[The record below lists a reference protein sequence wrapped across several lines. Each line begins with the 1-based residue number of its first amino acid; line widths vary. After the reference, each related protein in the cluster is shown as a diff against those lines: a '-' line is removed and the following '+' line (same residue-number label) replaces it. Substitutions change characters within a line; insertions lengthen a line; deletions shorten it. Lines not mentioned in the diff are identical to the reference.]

1 MAFRKKALAIV
12 MSMAMVATSLSIPTT
27 TAKTAEAAGTTFNNL
42 NQSQITEAM
51 GVGYNLG
58 NSLEAASSGTPNET
72 AYGNPKLTED
82 LVLAAK
88 DAGFK
93 SIRIPVSYLS
103 MIDDNN
109 GYKIDSSW
117 LDRVQ
122 QVVDYCVDNDM
133 YAIVNMHGD
142 GYTTVTGGWL
152 LCGSSDQT
160 KIKAKYKA
168 CWEQIADRFKNYDEH
183 LIFESMNEEFDGTY
197 GTPSRTAYANI
208 NAYNQ
213 IFVDTVRK
221 TGGNND
227 QRWLLIPGW
236 NTNIDYTAEDYGF
249 ALPTDNYLSSKIAS
263 GEKRIMISVH
273 YYDPWDFCGT
283 ESGATTQ
290 WGDSITDYS
299 KRASWGDESYMA
311 SQFKKMSSKFVS
323 QGYPV
328 VIGEF
333 GAINKASYDSQN
345 KVCRAE
351 YYQKVCYYAKQY
363 GLIPV
368 AWDNGYNGDY
378 GFAIIDRYSNKVVHQ
393 ELMDAMME
401 VYGGNESATATGIQL
416 NKSELTIHIGDEKQQ
431 LTAAL
436 TPSDSKDKVLW
447 SSSDESVA
455 TVNSKGQVS
464 AVGAGTCT
472 ITASVPLGYKAT
484 CKVTVPQ
491 ANYVRAKLYL
501 LETASW
507 QSVIS
512 DEYVDIY
519 SEGGKFSLSLDATKS
534 QLQNIG
540 SLYIKDINVADDEA
554 SVFDKA
560 TLKVTSFEI
569 NGQKYTMKNGKF
581 TYDVSQKASDDG
593 LICPVFN
600 FSFINV
606 WANTHV
612 NNVTVENANYKA
624 YFNNVNYQ
632 TTNKVTMNFEV
643 SGINGGSDVQPTV
656 APTVAPTKA
665 PTVAPTKAPTVAPT
679 KAPTVAPTKAP
690 TVAPTKAP
698 TAAPTKA
705 PTVAPTK
712 APTVAPTKAPTVAP
726 TVAPTQS
733 PVISDTTE
741 IVSNL
746 EPTYATNDPQWLL
759 NASDDDIVT
768 VVYTCTDPSHGNWG
782 ILGWGASVDNVW
794 QSGDNYSAASNAT
807 DKVTKTYTVKELKAT
822 MNIKSTSKVTYL
834 CLSAWNGGKIVSL
847 TLSKVGG
854 ETPQPTVTPTV
865 APTATPT
872 VAPTATPTVAPTVA
886 PTATPTVAPT
896 AAPTTEPSA
905 DSKVTGSVK
914 LTSNWGSGGIAQI
927 TLTNNTGVSYTD
939 GWTVEFTLDREI
951 TSMWSG
957 TCESLGNNRYR
968 VSNPGWDG
976 NWAYGKTI
984 TLNCGVGG
992 GSNVPA
998 ITDIVIK

>member
-1 MAFRKKALAIV
+1 MALRKKAMAIV
-12 MSMAMVATSLSIPTT
+12 LSMAMVATSLSLPNM
-27 TAKTAEAAGTTFNNL
+27 TAKTAQAAGSSFQNL

-142 GYTTVTGGWL
+142 GYTTVNGGWL
-152 LCGSSDQT
+152 LCGSGNQT

-221 TGGNND
+221 SGGNNN

-236 NTNIDYTAEDYGF
+236 NTNIDYTAGDYGF
-249 ALPTDNYLSSKIAS
+249 EMPTDNYLSSNIAS
-263 GEKRIMISVH
+263 GQKRIMISVH

-290 WGDSITDYS
+290 WGDSVTDAS
-299 KRASWGDESYMA
+299 KKASWGDESYMV
-311 SQFKKMSSKFVS
+311 SQFKKMYTKFVS

-333 GAINKASYDSQN
+333 GAINKENYDSQN
-345 KVCRAE
+345 KTCRAE

-363 GLIPV
+363 GMIPV

-401 VYGGNESATATGIQL
+401 VYGGNESATATGITLSQ
-416 NKSELTIHIGDEKQQ
+416 SSMTIHIGDEKQQ
-431 LTAAL
+431 LTATL
-436 TPSDSKDKVLW
+436 TPADSKDKVLW
-447 SSSDESVA
+447 SSSDEAVA
-455 TVNSKGQVS
+455 TVNSKGQVT

-484 CKVTVPQ
+484 CEVTVPQ
-491 ANYVRAKLYL
+491 ANYVRAKMYL

-519 SEGGKFSLSLDATKS
+519 SDGGDFSLSLDATKS

-540 SLYIKDINVADDEA
+540 SLYIKDINAADDEA

-560 TLKVTSFEI
+560 TIKVKSFEI
-569 NGQKYTMKNGKF
+569 NGQKYTMKNDTF

-593 LICPVFN
+593 LICPIFN

-632 TTNKVTMNFEV
+632 TVNSVKMNFTV
-643 SGINGGSDVQPTV
+643 SGINGSDAKPTA

-665 PTVAPTKAPTVAPT
+665 PTAKPTV
-679 KAPTVAPTKAP
+679 AP

-698 TAAPTKA
+698 TAAPTQA
-705 PTVAPTK
+705 
-712 APTVAPTKAPTVAP
+712 
-726 TVAPTQS
+726 
-733 PVISDTTE
+733 PVITGKKV
-741 IVSNL
+741 IASNL
-746 EPTYATNDPQWLL
+746 TSTYATNDPSWLM

-768 VVYTCTDPSHGNWG
+768 VVYTCTDPSHANWG
-782 ILGWGASVDNVW
+782 ILGWGASVDNTW
-794 QSGDNYSAASNAT
+794 QNGDNYSAASNAT
-807 DKVTKTYTVKELKAT
+807 EEVTKVYTVKELKNT
-822 MNIKSTSKVTYL
+822 LNIKTNSSVTYL
-834 CLSAWNGGKIVSL
+834 CLSVWNGGKIVSL
-847 TLSKVGG
+847 SIASTDG
-854 ETPQPTVTPTV
+854 ETPEPTV
-865 APTATPT
+865 APTEAPT
-872 VAPTATPTVAPTVA
+872 VAPTVAPTEAPTAAPTIAPTVAPTVA
-886 PTATPTVAPT
+886 PTA
-896 AAPTTEPSA
+896 APTTAPTTTPA
-905 DSKVTGSVK
+905 GDSKVTGSVK

-927 TLTNNTGVSYTD
+927 TLTNETGVSYTN

-957 TCESLGNNRYR
+957 ECVSLGNNRYR

-976 NWAYGKTI
+976 NWAAGKTM
-984 TLNCGVGG
+984 TLNCGVGA
-992 GSNVPA
+992 GSDSPV
-998 ITDIVIK
+998 ITDIVMK

>member
-1 MAFRKKALAIV
+1 MALRKKAMAIV
-12 MSMAMVATSLSIPTT
+12 LSMAMVATSLSLPNM
-27 TAKTAEAAGTTFNNL
+27 TAKTAQAAGSSFQNL

-142 GYTTVTGGWL
+142 GYTTVNGGWL
-152 LCGSSDQT
+152 LCGSGNQT

-221 TGGNND
+221 SGGNNN

-236 NTNIDYTAEDYGF
+236 NTNIDYTAGDYGF
-249 ALPTDNYLSSKIAS
+249 EMPTDNYLSSNIAS
-263 GEKRIMISVH
+263 GQKRIMISVH

-290 WGDSITDYS
+290 WGDSVTDAS
-299 KRASWGDESYMA
+299 KKASWGDESYMV
-311 SQFKKMSSKFVS
+311 SQFKKMYTKFVS

-333 GAINKASYDSQN
+333 GAINKENYDSQN
-345 KVCRAE
+345 KTCRAE

-363 GLIPV
+363 GMIPV

-401 VYGGNESATATGIQL
+401 VYGGNESATATGITLSQ
-416 NKSELTIHIGDEKQQ
+416 SSMTIHIGDEKQQ
-431 LTAAL
+431 LTATL
-436 TPSDSKDKVLW
+436 TPADSKDKVLW
-447 SSSDESVA
+447 SSSDEAVA
-455 TVNSKGQVS
+455 TVNSKGQVT

-484 CKVTVPQ
+484 CEVTVPQ
-491 ANYVRAKLYL
+491 ANYVRAKMYL

-519 SEGGKFSLSLDATKS
+519 SDGGDFSLSLDATKS

-540 SLYIKDINVADDEA
+540 SLYIKDINAADDEA

-560 TLKVTSFEI
+560 TIKVKSFEI
-569 NGQKYTMKNGKF
+569 NGQKYTMKNDTF

-593 LICPVFN
+593 LICPIFN

-632 TTNKVTMNFEV
+632 TVNSVKMNFTV
-643 SGINGGSDVQPTV
+643 SGINGSDAKPTAAPTVAPTKAPTAKPTV

-665 PTVAPTKAPTVAPT
+665 PTAKPTAAPTVAPT
-679 KAPTVAPTKAP
+679 KAPTAKPTVAP

-698 TAAPTKA
+698 TAAPTQA
-705 PTVAPTK
+705 
-712 APTVAPTKAPTVAP
+712 
-726 TVAPTQS
+726 
-733 PVISDTTE
+733 PVITGKKV
-741 IVSNL
+741 IASNL
-746 EPTYATNDPQWLL
+746 TSTYATNDPSWLM

-768 VVYTCTDPSHGNWG
+768 VVYTCTDPSHANWG
-782 ILGWGASVDNVW
+782 ILGWGASVDNTW
-794 QSGDNYSAASNAT
+794 QNGDNYSAASNAT
-807 DKVTKTYTVKELKAT
+807 EEVTKVYTVKELKNT
-822 MNIKSTSKVTYL
+822 LNIKTNSSVTYL
-834 CLSAWNGGKIVSL
+834 CLSVWNGGKIVSL
-847 TLSKVGG
+847 SIASTDG
-854 ETPQPTVTPTV
+854 ETPEPTV
-865 APTATPT
+865 APTEAPT
-872 VAPTATPTVAPTVA
+872 VAPTVAPTEAPTAAPTIAPTVAPTVA
-886 PTATPTVAPT
+886 PTA
-896 AAPTTEPSA
+896 APTTAPTTTPA
-905 DSKVTGSVK
+905 GDSKVTGSVK

-927 TLTNNTGVSYTD
+927 TLTNETGVSYTN

-957 TCESLGNNRYR
+957 ECVSLGNNRYR

-976 NWAYGKTI
+976 NWAAGKTM
-984 TLNCGVGG
+984 TLNCGVGA
-992 GSNVPA
+992 GSDSPV
-998 ITDIVIK
+998 ITDIVMK

>member
-1 MAFRKKALAIV
+1 M
-12 MSMAMVATSLSIPTT
+12 
-27 TAKTAEAAGTTFNNL
+27 
-42 NQSQITEAM
+42 
-51 GVGYNLG
+51 
-58 NSLEAASSGTPNET
+58 
-72 AYGNPKLTED
+72 
-82 LVLAAK
+82 
-88 DAGFK
+88 
-93 SIRIPVSYLS
+93 
-103 MIDDNN
+103 
-109 GYKIDSSW
+109 
-117 LDRVQ
+117 
-122 QVVDYCVDNDM
+122 
-133 YAIVNMHGD
+133 
-142 GYTTVTGGWL
+142 
-152 LCGSSDQT
+152 
-160 KIKAKYKA
+160 
-168 CWEQIADRFKNYDEH
+168 
-183 LIFESMNEEFDGTY
+183 
-197 GTPSRTAYANI
+197 
-208 NAYNQ
+208 
-213 IFVDTVRK
+213 
-221 TGGNND
+221 
-227 QRWLLIPGW
+227 
-236 NTNIDYTAEDYGF
+236 
-249 ALPTDNYLSSKIAS
+249 
-263 GEKRIMISVH
+263 
-273 YYDPWDFCGT
+273 
-283 ESGATTQ
+283 
-290 WGDSITDYS
+290 
-299 KRASWGDESYMA
+299 
-311 SQFKKMSSKFVS
+311 
-323 QGYPV
+323 
-328 VIGEF
+328 
-333 GAINKASYDSQN
+333 
-345 KVCRAE
+345 
-351 YYQKVCYYAKQY
+351 
-363 GLIPV
+363 
-368 AWDNGYNGDY
+368 
-378 GFAIIDRYSNKVVHQ
+378 
-393 ELMDAMME
+393 
-401 VYGGNESATATGIQL
+401 
-416 NKSELTIHIGDEKQQ
+416 TIHIGDEKQQ

-643 SGINGGSDVQPTV
+643 SGINGGSDVQPT
-656 APTVAPTKA
+656 TAPTKA
-665 PTVAPTKAPTVAPT
+665 PTVAPTVAPTAAPT

-712 APTVAPTKAPTVAP
+712 APTVAPTA
-726 TVAPTQS
+726 APTQS

-746 EPTYATNDPQWLL
+746 ESTYATNDPQWLL

-872 VAPTATPTVAPTVA
+872 VAPTVAPTATPTVA
-886 PTATPTVAPT
+886 PTVAPT
-896 AAPTTEPSA
+896 AAPTTEPSG

-976 NWAYGKTI
+976 NWANGKTI

-992 GSNVPA
+992 GRKVPA